1 MACNVFWRVQ
11 AEIVLA
17 EMLCRTGGIRMK
29 KIVAFVYGLC
39 IFVLYLLCSWVFVYA
54 VFERELVIALLCP
67 VAMASI
73 VGMVWANRKDG
84 LI

>member
-1 MACNVFWRVQ
+1 
-11 AEIVLA
+11 
-17 EMLCRTGGIRMK
+17 MK
-29 KIVAFVYGLC
+29 KIIMFLYGLC
-39 IFVLYLLCSWVFVYA
+39 IFVLYLLCAWAFVYA

>member
-1 MACNVFWRVQ
+1 
-11 AEIVLA
+11 
-17 EMLCRTGGIRMK
+17 MK
-29 KIVAFVYGLC
+29 KIVTFVYGLC
-39 IFVLYLLCSWVFVYA
+39 IFVLYLLCSWVFIYA
-54 VFERELVIALLCP
+54 VFEHELVIALLCP